1 MNKAEVTNT
10 SSSGVFKAVVGSLI
24 GIGIFFVPFPSQGGE
39 TKIPLVIFID
49 YIKSIL
55 GESLQYITLGVII
68 MLCATWVASRVT
80 SNEKIKSYHKKDGNI
95 IGSLFILAAIF
106 SILLIF
112 DIGPDWLLHEDVG
125 GLALTL
131 GGSVLLT
138 VSIAGFLVVF
148 LMAFGFPEFIGT
160 LMEPLMR
167 KLYRVPGRAAVDA
180 VTSFVASPA
189 VGVFVTN
196 QFYKEGKYT
205 QRESASIATNFS
217 VVSIGFFA
225 LLVSIGGILQYL
237 PHMIITSFIITFII
251 AAIMIRIPPLSKK
264 SNAYIDG
271 QEHAENT
278 TDNIAEGNIF
288 IRACQAASKRAAA
301 SGPEV
306 FKKAFWDA
314 ISFTQKIVAYVI
326 AIATLSLIV
335 ATYTPIFDYLGAV
348 FQYPLGMLQLSN
360 AAQIAPTILISI
372 AEVALPV
379 ILISS
384 TDAAPM
390 SVFFV
395 CTLSTVQIIF
405 FTESANAMLESD
417 IPLTILD
424 LVVIFL
430 LRTLFAIPLVAIA
443 THLIF

>member
-1 MNKAEVTNT
+1 MKKTEVTNT
-10 SSSGVFKAVVGSLI
+10 PNSGALKAIIGSLI
-24 GIGIFFVPFPSQGGE
+24 GIGIFFVPFPTSEGE
-39 TKIPLVIFID
+39 TKIPLVILID
-49 YIKSIL
+49 YVKDIL
-55 GESLQYITLGVII
+55 DGSLQYITLGTVIL
-68 MLCATWVASRVT
+68 LCVTWVASRFT
-80 SNEKIKSYHKKDGNI
+80 SNRRINSYHKKDGKI
-95 IGSLFILAAIF
+95 IGFLFILAAIF
-106 SILLIF
+106 SILLTF
-112 DIGPDWLLHEDVG
+112 DIGPEWLRNEDVG

-160 LMEPLMR
+160 LMEPMMR
-167 KLYRVPGRAAVDA
+167 RVYRVPGRAAVDA

-196 QFYKEGKYT
+196 QFYREGKYT

-225 LLVSIGGILQYL
+225 LLVSIGGILDYL
-237 PHMIITSFIITFII
+237 PHMIIASFIITFTL
-251 AAIMIRIPPLSKK
+251 AALMIRIPPLSRK
-264 SNAYIDG
+264 NDIYIDG
-271 QEHAENT
+271 QKHVENDE
-278 TDNIAEGNIF
+278 DNLAKGNVF
-288 IRACQAASKRAAA
+288 VRACQAASMRAAA

-306 FKKAFWDA
+306 FKNAFWDA
-314 ISFTQKIVAYVI
+314 IAFTQKIVAYVI
-326 AIATLSLIV
+326 AIATLSLIL
-335 ATYTPIFDYLGAV
+335 ATYTPAFEYLGAV
-348 FQYPLGMLQLSN
+348 FQYPLDMLQLPN

-390 SVFFV
+390 SIFFV

-405 FTESANAMLESD
+405 FTESANAILESE
-417 IPLTILD
+417 IPLSIVD

-430 LRTLFAIPLVAIA
+430 IRTVIAIPLVAIA